1 MFGTVFT
8 RFAKAAELRRSR
20 RALMQ
25 LNDRQ
30 LRDIGVSRD
39 EAYREATR
47 PFWY

>member
-1 MFGTVFT
+1 MLGSVFT
-8 RFAKAAELRRSR
+8 RFAKAAEMRRSR
-20 RALMQ
+20 RALMN

-39 EAYREATR
+39 EALREASR